1 MIVIALDQTIASLR
15 ERGEPEWQEHVET
28 LSRLRD
34 DTIARV
40 HQIYPSVKFDAPAA
54 E

>member
-15 ERGEPEWQEHVET
+15 ERRWQAHFET

-40 HQIYPSVKFDAPAA
+40 HQIDPSVKFDAPAA